1 MRKVAAIRKRKAE
14 REVASTAPA
23 VAVAV
28 ADMASLLAVLETSL
42 TDLRL
47 DDDEKHSLAQTLRQA
62 QPPEDGFR
70 QLRNHAFSLARDRLA
85 AQQDP
90 VSVLRWLEAVVR
102 ALDVA
107 RAPAQATRSSAFF
120 SPGEACLNT
129 IAQHFRSARRSV
141 DLCVFTLSD
150 DRIAQEV
157 LAAHARGVALRFI
170 TDNDKETDSGSDVAR
185 LRAAGVPTAVDR
197 TDAHMHHK
205 FAIFDGQWLL
215 NGSYNWTRSACALNE
230 ENVVVTNDA
239 ALVRQFQG
247 AFDALWGKLGN

>member
-1 MRKVAAIRKRKAE
+1 MTSANT
-14 REVASTAPA
+14 S
-23 VAVAV
+23 
-28 ADMASLLAVLETSL
+28 ADMEDLLSQLETSL
-42 TDLRL
+42 ADLRL
-47 DDDEKHSLAQTLRQA
+47 DDDEKRSLAQTLRQA

-70 QLRNHAFSLARDRLA
+70 QLRNHAFTLARNRLA

-90 VSVLRWLEAVVR
+90 VAVLRWLEGVVR
-102 ALDVA
+102 VLDVA
-107 RAPAQATRSSAFF
+107 RAPAQVTRSNACF

-129 IAQHFRSARRSV
+129 IVQHFRGARRSV
-141 DLCVFTLSD
+141 DLCVFTVSD

-197 TDAHMHHK
+197 TAAHMHHK

-215 NGSYNWTRSACALNE
+215 NGSYNWTRSACTHNE
-230 ENVVVTNDA
+230 ENLVATNDA
-239 ALVRQFQG
+239 TLVRQFQG
-247 AFDALWGKLGN
+247 AFDELWGRLGD

>member
-1 MRKVAAIRKRKAE
+1 MAT
-14 REVASTAPA
+14 ASMTTAGPA
-23 VAVAV
+23 V
-28 ADMASLLAVLETSL
+28 DMKSLLAQLEASL
-42 TDLRL
+42 ADLRL

-70 QLRNHAFSLARDRLA
+70 QLRNHAFTLARNRLA

-107 RAPAQATRSSAFF
+107 RAPAQATRSNACF

-129 IAQHFRSARRSV
+129 IVQHFRSARRSV
-141 DLCVFTLSD
+141 DFCVFTLSD
-150 DRIAQEV
+150 DRIANEV
-157 LAAHARGVALRFI
+157 LAAHTRGVALRFI

-185 LRAAGVPTAVDR
+185 LRAAGVHTVVDR

-215 NGSYNWTRSACALNE
+215 NGSYNWTRSACTHNE
-230 ENVVVTNDA
+230 ENLVTTNDA
-239 ALVRQFQG
+239 TLVRQFQG
-247 AFDALWGKLGN
+247 AFDELWGQLGS

>member
-1 MRKVAAIRKRKAE
+1 MAT
-14 REVASTAPA
+14 STTPA
-23 VAVAV
+23 VAA
-28 ADMASLLAVLETSL
+28 ADIGNLLGQLEASLA
-42 TDLRL
+42 DLRL

-70 QLRNHAFSLARDRLA
+70 QLRNHAFTLARNRLA

-90 VSVLRWLEAVVR
+90 MAVLRWLEAVVR

-107 RAPAQATRSSAFF
+107 RAPAQATRSNACF

-129 IAQHFRSARRSV
+129 IVQHFRSARRSV
-141 DLCVFTLSD
+141 DFCVFTLSD
-150 DRIAQEV
+150 DRIAHEV

-197 TDAHMHHK
+197 TSAHMHHK

-215 NGSYNWTRSACALNE
+215 NGSYNWTRSACAHNE
-230 ENVVVTNDA
+230 ENLVATNDA
-239 ALVRQFQG
+239 TLLLQFQG
-247 AFDALWGKLGN
+247 AFEQLWRQLGG

>member
-1 MRKVAAIRKRKAE
+1 MTIA
-14 REVASTAPA
+14 TT
-23 VAVAV
+23 
-28 ADMASLLAVLETSL
+28 ADMENLLEQLETSL
-42 TDLRL
+42 ADLRL
-47 DDDEKHSLAQTLRQA
+47 DDAEKHSLAQTLRHA

-70 QLRNHAFSLARDRLA
+70 QLRNHAFTLARNRLA

-90 VSVLRWLEAVVR
+90 VAVMRWTEAVVR

-107 RAPAQATRSSAFF
+107 RAPAQAIRSSAFF

-129 IAQHFRSARRSV
+129 IVEHFRSARRSV
-141 DLCVFTLSD
+141 DFCVFTLSD

-157 LAAHARGVALRFI
+157 LTAHARGVALRFI

-185 LRAAGVPTAVDR
+185 LRAAGVSTLVDR

-215 NGSYNWTRSACALNE
+215 NGSYNWTRSACTHNE

-239 ALVRQFQG
+239 ALVRQFQA
-247 AFDALWGKLGN
+247 AFDQLWGQLGD

>member
-1 MRKVAAIRKRKAE
+1 LNVVTTIA
-14 REVASTAPA
+14 TPA
-23 VAVAV
+23 VPAA
-28 ADMASLLAVLETSL
+28 ANMENLLGQLETSL

-70 QLRNHAFSLARDRLA
+70 QLRNHAFTLARNRLA

-90 VSVLRWLEAVVR
+90 MAVLRWLEAVVR

-107 RAPAQATRSSAFF
+107 RAPAQATRSNACF

-129 IAQHFRSARRSV
+129 IVQHFRSARRSV

-150 DRIAQEV
+150 DRIAHEV

-170 TDNDKETDSGSDVAR
+170 TDNDKETDSGSDVAQ
-185 LRAAGVPTAVDR
+185 LRAAGVPTVVDR
-197 TDAHMHHK
+197 TSAHMHHK

-215 NGSYNWTRSACALNE
+215 NGSYNWTRSACSQNE
-230 ENVVVTNDA
+230 ENLVATNDA
-239 ALVRQFQG
+239 TLLRQFQG
-247 AFDALWGKLGN
+247 AFDQLWGKLSS